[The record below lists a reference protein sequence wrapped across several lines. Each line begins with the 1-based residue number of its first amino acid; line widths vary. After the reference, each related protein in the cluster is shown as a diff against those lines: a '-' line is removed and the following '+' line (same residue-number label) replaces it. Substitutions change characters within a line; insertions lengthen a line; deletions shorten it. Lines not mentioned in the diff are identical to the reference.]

1 MEQIKTKSSAAF
13 TLLAL
18 AISAFGIGSTEF
30 ISVGLLPLISS
41 DMGVGISTAGLT
53 VSIYA
58 LGVMIGAPVFTTLT
72 ASMNRKSLLLLVM
85 LTFIVGNLIAM
96 LAPTFAVLLIGRVIS
111 AFAHGVFMSI
121 AAVIA
126 ASVVSPGK
134 RAGAIS
140 VMFTGL
146 TVATVTG
153 VPLGTFIGQISNW
166 RMSFFFIVMIGV
178 IALISNYFLVPKE
191 LEKGEKTSFR
201 SIGQVLQNTRI
212 LLILLIT
219 AFGYGGTFVVYTY
232 LSPLLEQNMGYGAQ
246 AVVIILII
254 YGLMVA
260 FGNTLGGHLANQNT
274 LRALFFMFLLQA
286 IILLLLFF
294 TGENALFGLMTVFLM
309 GIFAFMNVPG
319 LQFYVVKLAEEY
331 TPNAVSMAS
340 ALNISAFNVG
350 IAFGAFIGGFVTDY
364 FGLNLTSIF
373 GAIMVLIAVLLT
385 GLLARLEK

>member
-126 ASVVSPGK
+126 ASVVSPG
-134 RAGAIS
+134 
-140 VMFTGL
+140 
-146 TVATVTG
+146 
-153 VPLGTFIGQISNW
+153 
-166 RMSFFFIVMIGV
+166 
-178 IALISNYFLVPKE
+178 
-191 LEKGEKTSFR
+191 
-201 SIGQVLQNTRI
+201 
-212 LLILLIT
+212 
-219 AFGYGGTFVVYTY
+219 
-232 LSPLLEQNMGYGAQ
+232 
-246 AVVIILII
+246 
-254 YGLMVA
+254 
-260 FGNTLGGHLANQNT
+260 
-274 LRALFFMFLLQA
+274 
-286 IILLLLFF
+286 
-294 TGENALFGLMTVFLM
+294 
-309 GIFAFMNVPG
+309 
-319 LQFYVVKLAEEY
+319 
-331 TPNAVSMAS
+331 
-340 ALNISAFNVG
+340 
-350 IAFGAFIGGFVTDY
+350 
-364 FGLNLTSIF
+364 
-373 GAIMVLIAVLLT
+373 
-385 GLLARLEK
+385 